1 MAQYHCHGSPEQYYI
16 QPYAPVVDVPAVH
29 LNSFGIVYIA
39 SPAGLPHAGDTGKDG
54 VVFFNVFVV
63 SFDFRLHD
71 RPRAYE
77 AHFPFQHV
85 PELGKFVEA
94 GFSEE
99 GAAIY
104 STTCSTFM
112 LFTPYIYFLDY

>member
-1 MAQYHCHGSPEQYYI
+1 MVNNNTHRPPQQHQI
-16 QPYAPVVDVPAVH
+16 QPYIPVMYIPAVH
-29 LNSFGIVYIA
+29 LDSFGVVDIA
-39 SPAGLPHAGDTGKDG
+39 AAAGLPHARNTWEDG
-54 VVFFNVFVV
+54 VVFFDVLAVPRNL
-63 SFDFRLHD
+63 RLHD
-71 RPRAYE
+71 RPGSYE
-77 AHFPFQHV
+77 AHFPFQYV

-112 LFTPYIYFLDY
+112 PFTPYI